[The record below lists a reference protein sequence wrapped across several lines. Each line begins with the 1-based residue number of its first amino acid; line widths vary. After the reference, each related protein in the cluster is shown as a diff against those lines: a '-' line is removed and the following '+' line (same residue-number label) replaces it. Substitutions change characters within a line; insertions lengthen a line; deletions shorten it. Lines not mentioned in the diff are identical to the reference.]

1 MAVEQQSPGPEV
13 GADEGEVVH
22 ERVWHLGVF
31 ACAAWSGGGVVA
43 RGWIGS
49 LRCWMV
55 GLGMLRRSTIGVVSV
70 CAVGRKRGFEVGG
83 GLREVVG
90 GGCVGADVFEGVE
103 EGEVA
108 VRGGAVGDGRGV

>member
-1 MAVEQQSPGPEV
+1 MAVEPQSPGPEV
-13 GADEGEVVH
+13 GADAGEVVH

-43 RGWIGS
+43 RGWMGS

-55 GLGMLRRSTIGVVSV
+55 ALGMLRRSTIGVVSV

-108 VRGGAVGDGRGV
+108 VWGGAVGDGRGV